1 LKIAA
6 QKEQQG
12 KFCLEN
18 IGQMSINYLTR
29 KKRKTSIFGVG
40 GNKMASFV
48 ILGAIGVLSNF

>member
-1 LKIAA
+1 
-6 QKEQQG
+6 
-12 KFCLEN
+12 
-18 IGQMSINYLTR
+18 MSINYLTR